1 MGKRS
6 IDYPLIEAAK
16 KDSAHFAPLYQ
27 KYFKQIFLYIFKKI
41 QNEEITND
49 IASQVFLKAMLNINK
64 YEDRGYPFSSWLY
77 TIAGN
82 EVNLHFRKLKKNPE
96 VEIQEK
102 DVVSLLDDFNELPDE
117 NHQELLVKAMN
128 HLSERDM
135 EIIDLRYFE
144 KLSFIEIGNILGI
157 TDNNAKIRLYR
168 SVEMLRKTYK
178 KLEVEEEI

>member
-1 MGKRS
+1 MGRS
-6 IDYPLIEAAK
+6 VDFPLIEAAK
-16 KDSAHFAPLYQ
+16 KDSAYFAPLYQ
-27 KYFKQIFLYIFKKI
+27 KYFKQIFLYILKKVK
-41 QNEEITND
+41 NEDITSD
-49 IASQVFLKAMLNINK
+49 ITSQVFLKAMLNINK

-82 EVNLHFRKLKKNPE
+82 EVNLHFRKLKKNIE

-102 DVVSLLDDFNELPDE
+102 DVISLLDDINESSE
-117 NHQELLVKAMN
+117 VNHQELLIEAMN
-128 HLSERDM
+128 ELQDKDM

-168 SVEMLRKTYK
+168 SVERLRKTYK
-178 KLEVEEEI
+178 KITVEKEV